1 MSGGKKDLNGKGR
14 TNKAHKI
21 TVVGDGMVGKTC
33 LLMTYTTKA
42 FPQEYIPTVFEN
54 YSGTI
59 TDGKD
64 RVYTVTLWDTAGQ
77 EDYERLRPLSYPNTD
92 CFLLCFSINSR
103 ASYENIFSK
112 WYPELSHYCPRVPII
127 LVGTKVDIRDESADD
142 VLDHT
147 KESPESH
154 FENGKLSSSQS
165 HLAQAKHSK
174 HSKKR
179 VDLVTT
185 KQGKRMSKKIKAAKY
200 MECSA
205 KLNEGLDEVFL
216 EAVQRSAN
224 EKTNRKKCCCV
235 LM

>member
-1 MSGGKKDLNGKGR
+1 MPGGKKDLNGKGR

-33 LLMTYTTKA
+33 LLMTYTTKL
-42 FPQEYIPTVFEN
+42 FPQEYVPTVFEN
-54 YSGTI
+54 YAGTI
-59 TDGKD
+59 TDRTD
-64 RVYTVTLWDTAGQ
+64 RVYNVTLWDTAGQ

-112 WYPELSHYCPRVPII
+112 WYPELNHYCPRVPII
-127 LVGTKVDIRDESADD
+127 LVG
-142 VLDHT
+142 
-147 KESPESH
+147 
-154 FENGKLSSSQS
+154 KLSSSQS
-165 HLAQAKHSK
+165 HLAKHSSI
-174 HSKKR
+174 HKKR

-185 KQGKRMSKKIKAAKY
+185 KQGKRMARKIKAAKY

-224 EKTNRKKCCCV
+224 EKNYGKKCCSCV